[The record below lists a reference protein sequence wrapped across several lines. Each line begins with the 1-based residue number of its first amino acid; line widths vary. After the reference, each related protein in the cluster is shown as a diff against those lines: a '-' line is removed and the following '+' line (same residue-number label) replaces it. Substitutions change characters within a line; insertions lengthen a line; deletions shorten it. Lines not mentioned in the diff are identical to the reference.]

1 MANAFRETLWFKLGD
16 KEFGEAETAPI
27 PLPIEDR
34 YADGEVTTEDSQA
47 YSLHTGTTT
56 AIRLEPRHRDD
67 VSMKSLVGEM
77 KAKKKILAIG
87 TCACALVA
95 AFAVY
100 LVG

>member
-16 KEFGEAETAPI
+16 KDFGEAETAPI

-34 YADGEVTTEDSQA
+34 YDGEVTADDSQA

-56 AIRLEPRHRDD
+56 AIKLERHTDD

-77 KAKKKILAIG
+77 KAKKKIVAIG
-87 TCACALVA
+87 TAACALVA